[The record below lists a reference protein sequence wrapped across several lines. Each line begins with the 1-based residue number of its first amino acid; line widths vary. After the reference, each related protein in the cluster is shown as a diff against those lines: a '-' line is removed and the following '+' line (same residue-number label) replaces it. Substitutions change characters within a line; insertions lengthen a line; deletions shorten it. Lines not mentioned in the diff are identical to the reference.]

1 MLISHFDSLRRRFV
15 KITSKET
22 PHGRPHAM
30 VRGGICP
37 PVENG
42 NVEGPKIADIDYQM
56 MARWRCKMQYQWM
69 NVALCCRNNASVSY
83 FQNMS

>member
-15 KITSKET
+15 KET

-30 VRGGICP
+30 VSLRGGICP

-42 NVEGPKIADIDYQM
+42 NVEESKN
-56 MARWRCKMQYQWM
+56 R
-69 NVALCCRNNASVSY
+69 
-83 FQNMS
+83 